1 MPYDN
6 IRLDIQGG
14 VATLTIERPKAL
26 NALNRST
33 LSELDAALRELAQN
47 EEVRALIIT
56 GAGEKAFVA
65 GADISEMAALT
76 TAQARRFAALGHR
89 VMHMIEALSVPSI
102 AAVNGYALGGGCEL
116 AMACDLIYASER
128 ARFGQPEVGLGV
140 IPGFGGTQRLAR
152 LVGRARAMELIF
164 TAEPVDAA
172 KAKEIGLVLEVLPPD
187 KLIEHCRAVAAKIA
201 ARGPLAVAQAKRAII
216 FGVDAD
222 LRSANELER
231 QAFAV
236 LFGTEDQREGMRAF
250 LEKRPPTFK
259 GR

>member
-187 KLIEHCRAVAAKIA
+187 KLLEHCR
-201 ARGPLAVAQAKRAII
+201 Q
-216 FGVDAD
+216 
-222 LRSANELER
+222 
-231 QAFAV
+231 
-236 LFGTEDQREGMRAF
+236 
-250 LEKRPPTFK
+250 
-259 GR
+259 

>member
-6 IRLDIQGG
+6 IRLEIQGG

-102 AAVNGYALGGGCEL
+102 AAVNGYALGGGWEL
-116 AMACDLIYASER
+116 AMACDLIFA
-128 ARFGQPEVGLGV
+128 
-140 IPGFGGTQRLAR
+140 
-152 LVGRARAMELIF
+152 
-164 TAEPVDAA
+164 AEPVDAA

-187 KLIEHCRAVAAKIA
+187 KLLEHCRAVAAKIA

-250 LEKRPPTFK
+250 LEKRPPVFK
-259 GR
+259 SR